1 MSRALLIVDIQND
14 YFPGGRMELLN
25 PEAAASNANQIAAA
39 FRAKGLPVIYMQ
51 HISLQEGAEF
61 FLPDTDGIEIHSSVK
76 PEESDTVF
84 VKHYPNSFRET
95 ELADYLKAN
104 NINHLTI
111 TGMMTHICIDTT
123 TRAAVD
129 GGLTVELVE
138 DACAT
143 RDLTFDGKTTKAE
156 QVHTAYLAAINYAFC
171 PVLSTEEFLKNFQQ

>member
-14 YFPGGRMELLN
+14 YFPGGRMELLH
-25 PEAAASNANQIAAA
+25 PEAAASNARKIAEA
-39 FRAKGLPVIYMQ
+39 FRTKGLPVIYMQ

-61 FLPDTDGIEIHSSVK
+61 FLPDTDGIHIHPSVS
-76 PEESDTVF
+76 PQEGDTVF
-84 VKHYPNSFRET
+84 IKHYPNSFRET
-95 ELADYLKAN
+95 ELRKYLQDN
-104 NINHLTI
+104 GIDHLTI

-129 GGLTVELVE
+129 SGLTVELIG

-156 QVHTAYLAAINYAFC
+156 EVHTAYLAAINYAFC
-171 PVLSTEEFLKNFQQ
+171 PVLHTAEFLKNF